1 MIRRS
6 LRLLALASVV
16 LLLAWLLVG
25 ERPAAPTGRWLREA
39 GLEERFLT
47 VDGLRIRYVR
57 KGQGPP
63 LVLLHGLGSSI
74 YSWSQVLDSLAQR
87 HDVVALDLPGFGS
100 SDQPEDLA
108 FSRLPR
114 AVLGLMDRLGLEKA
128 SLAGNSLGGAVAIVV
143 AAERPERV
151 DRLVLLDAAGFNF
164 AAQDRPAIFRF
175 ISAVPHILVERLP
188 MRRRLTRAALRQVFF
203 DPAQV
208 TDERVEE
215 YAAPMLRP
223 GAARALQSLLTSSSH
238 ELDRFEELLARVRS
252 PTLVLWGLEDRWVPV
267 TDADRFAASIPGS
280 RTIVLKRCGHLPQEE
295 RPAETQALVESFLA
309 SR

>member
-1 MIRRS
+1 MIRRG
-6 LRLLALASVV
+6 LRWAALASVV
-16 LLLAWLLVG
+16 LLLALLLVG
-25 ERPAAPTGRWLREA
+25 ERPAGPTGRWLREA

-47 VDGLRIRYVR
+47 VDGLRLRYVR

-74 YSWSQVLDSLAQR
+74 YSWSEVLEGLAR
-87 HDVVALDLPGFGS
+87 HHDVVAVDLPGFGF

-108 FSRLPR
+108 FGRLPR

-128 SLAGNSLGGAVAIVV
+128 SLAGNSLGGAVAIVL

-151 DRLVLLDAAGFNF
+151 DRLVLIDAAGFNF
-164 AAQDRPAIFRF
+164 APEDRPAIFRF
-175 ISAVPHILVERLP
+175 VSAVPGILLERLP
-188 MRRRLTRAALRQVFF
+188 VRRWLTRAALRQVFL

-215 YAAPMLRP
+215 YAAPMLRA

-238 ELDRFEELLARVRS
+238 ELDHFEELLARVRS
-252 PTLVLWGLEDRWVPV
+252 PTLILWGREDRWVPV
-267 TDADRFAASIPGS
+267 TDADRFGAAIQGS
-280 RTIVLKRCGHLPQEE
+280 RTIILKRCGHIPQEE
-295 RPAETQALVESFLA
+295 RPAETLALVESFLA

>member
-16 LLLAWLLVG
+16 LLLAWLLLG
-25 ERPAAPTGRWLREA
+25 ERPAGTGRWLREA

-57 KGQGPP
+57 KGAGPS
-63 LVLLHGLGSSI
+63 LILLHGLGSSI
-74 YSWSQVLDSLAQR
+74 YSWSGVLDGLAR
-87 HDVVALDLPGFGS
+87 HHDIVALDLPGFGS
-100 SDQPEDLA
+100 SDQPEELT
-108 FSRLPR
+108 FGRLPR

-151 DRLVLLDAAGFNF
+151 ERLVLIDAAGFNL
-164 AAQDRPAIFRF
+164 APEDRPGILRF
-175 ISAVPHILVERLP
+175 VSAVPDILLERLP
-188 MRRRLTRAALRQVFF
+188 VRRWLTRAALRQVFL
-203 DPAQV
+203 DPGNV
-208 TDERVEE
+208 TEERVEE
-215 YAAPMLRP
+215 YVAPMLRP
-223 GAARALQSLLTSSSH
+223 GAARSLRSLLTSSSN
-238 ELDRFEELLARVRS
+238 ELDHFEELLARVRS
-252 PTLVLWGLEDRWVPV
+252 PTLILWGREDRWVPV
-267 TDADRFAASIPGS
+267 ADADKFGAAMPGS

-295 RPAETQALVESFLA
+295 RPAETLALIQSFLA